1 MDGLRRTIAR
11 CLSLGGIL
19 LATLIISAGMLA
31 IFSATGDHAVETV
44 MKVVASV
51 SLLALLVDGVVLLVA
66 VAMTVSGSGD
76 ES

>member
-11 CLSLGGIL
+11 CLGLGGVL

-31 IFSATGDHAVETV
+31 IFSAAGDHAVETV

-51 SLLALLVDGVVLLVA
+51 SLLALLVDGAVLLVA

>member
-1 MDGLRRTIAR
+1 
-11 CLSLGGIL
+11 
-19 LATLIISAGMLA
+19 
-31 IFSATGDHAVETV
+31 